1 MAKKINIKSYTE
13 EELLRLKSH
22 SDFEAAAA
30 VSEEELERAI
40 DEDEE
45 GQPDWTKAR
54 LVFPGTKKSVHLR
67 IDPYVFDFF
76 KEQGR
81 GHLSRMQAVLKAYV
95 DAHKGNP
102 TP

>member
-1 MAKKINIKSYTE
+1 MAKKENIKSYTE
-13 EELLRLKSH
+13 KELLKLKSH
-22 SDFEAAAA
+22 SNFEAAAA
-30 VSEEELERAI
+30 MSEEELERAI
-40 DEDEE
+40 DEEEE

-54 LVFPGTKKSVHLR
+54 LVFPETRKSVHLR
-67 IDPYVFDFF
+67 VDSYVFDFF
-76 KEQGR
+76 KAQGR